1 VQLRAQLVQLVQ
13 GGKQQGQEQI
23 RAQRRVQARKSELPA
38 QQAQERTSEP
48 PVGSVELQAAQVRR
62 LVLQVL
68 REQPA
73 RRKSLAVGREAN
85 LALLLHRRKYYQL
98 MVVLLCHRKGSVDR
112 LPELPAESDPP

>member
-1 VQLRAQLVQLVQ
+1 MR
-13 GGKQQGQEQI
+13 
-23 RAQRRVQARKSELPA
+23 
-38 QQAQERTSEP
+38 
-48 PVGSVELQAAQVRR
+48 SVELQAAQVRR

>member
-13 GGKQQGQEQI
+13 GGNQQGQEQI

-38 QQAQERTSEP
+38 QQALERTSEP

-68 REQPA
+68 REPA
-73 RRKSLAVGREAN
+73 HRKSLAVGREAN
-85 LALLLHRRKYYQL
+85 LALLLRRRKYYQL
-98 MVVLLCHRKGSVDR
+98 MVLLLCHRKGSADR